1 MHKPNPASTRTP
13 SKCKAPLPE
22 LPPELWI
29 CIHRLA
35 TAHLSPLAAYD
46 DDDEGLE
53 LDDPLNERDMQR
65 FLRAVRSLARVS
77 RLWNALTREL
87 LFSHVHVNARFAT
100 SLAPALAD
108 PSTAAVVRAVRL
120 STVRFDHNAAL
131 LAQCARATLL
141 VQPEYPRAGRL
152 YVAPAEPPLHL
163 PALTR
168 LHWVESAWSAPLLVR
183 VLAATPAL
191 THLTLA
197 SARTIGALDDPPPVF
212 PAALASLRTL
222 DIVLARTSCV
232 HALLGTADLRALAR
246 LSIEPE
252 HLSWAAF
259 PVLPALHTLTLVL
272 PLAGVGGGDTGAAD
286 RIPFAALAAC
296 CPALRELRYDA
307 RCLPVLPETGL
318 ALAALVCVRLRLP
331 KAANRAGGVSRTPAT
346 TTNVAA
352 ERDARLLSSH
362 LRLFLAPPLHGV
374 ERVVLEGGRSGGGG
388 NLVALTEMLRA
399 RGCIVEGS

>member
-1 MHKPNPASTRTP
+1 MITEGWVLVFVAKPWCLSPSTIMHKPNPASTRTF
-13 SKCKAPLPE
+13 SKSKTPLPE

-46 DDDEGLE
+46 DADDDELK

-65 FLRAVRSLARVS
+65 FLRAVRSLARVC

-87 LFSHVHVNARFAT
+87 LFSHVHVNTRFAT

-108 PSTAAVVRAVRL
+108 PSTAAAVRAVRL

-131 LAQCARATLL
+131 LAQCARTTLL

-152 YVAPAEPPLHL
+152 YVAPAEPPLRL

-168 LHWVESAWSAPLLVR
+168 LHWVESAWSMPLLVR
-183 VLAATPAL
+183 VLAAAPAL
-191 THLTLA
+191 MHLTLT

-222 DIVLARTSCV
+222 DIALARAACV

-246 LSIEPE
+246 LRIAPS
-252 HLSWAAF
+252 HLAWTAF
-259 PVLPALHTLTLVL
+259 PVLPALHTLTLVH
-272 PLAGVGGGDTGAAD
+272 VIGDTGPAPHAA
-286 RIPFAALAAC
+286 FAAC
-296 CPALRELRYDA
+296 FPALREVR
-307 RCLPVLPETGL
+307 R
-318 ALAALVCVRLRLP
+318 AADP
-331 KAANRAGGVSRTPAT
+331 NR
-346 TTNVAA
+346 N
-352 ERDARLLSSH
+352 
-362 LRLFLAPPLHGV
+362 
-374 ERVVLEGGRSGGGG
+374 
-388 NLVALTEMLRA
+388 
-399 RGCIVEGS
+399 